1 MEHRS
6 FPTALHAATCDFL
19 PSDIYGTLKDAMT
32 LEMHCKGRMEP
43 HEILVPDLFDFNLDE
58 GDQLKGALREWAVK
72 RTIHWWETVKDD
84 CRVRC
89 NEKGLN
95 SSQTVK
101 FERLQRQWKLAGNV
115 ADARRLFELW
125 LNYMISARM
134 MMPDE
139 SASSLT
145 LAAEDVGQQTRNPGS
160 SAVESA
166 APVAACRR
174 PGKSGVLCQASAG
187 SALAD
192 FLQGTT
198 WLRDNGVPER
208 PSAVDSVAT
217 PMSQLRRSRSSANL
231 DEGRPPAKAAKIP
244 NILIE

>member
-1 MEHRS
+1 
-6 FPTALHAATCDFL
+6 
-19 PSDIYGTLKDAMT
+19 
-32 LEMHCKGRMEP
+32 
-43 HEILVPDLFDFNLDE
+43 
-58 GDQLKGALREWAVK
+58 
-72 RTIHWWETVKDD
+72 
-84 CRVRC
+84 
-89 NEKGLN
+89 
-95 SSQTVK
+95 
-101 FERLQRQWKLAGNV
+101 
-115 ADARRLFELW
+115 
-125 LNYMISARM
+125 MISARM

-174 PGKSGVLCQASAG
+174 PPWRVGVLCQTSAG